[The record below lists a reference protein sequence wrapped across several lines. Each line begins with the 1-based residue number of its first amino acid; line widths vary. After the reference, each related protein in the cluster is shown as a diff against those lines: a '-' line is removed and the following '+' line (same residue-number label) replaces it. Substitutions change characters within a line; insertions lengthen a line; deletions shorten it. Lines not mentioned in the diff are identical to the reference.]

1 MNIHR
6 LSKIVNGK
14 IVTKNK
20 KDIVFKACID
30 SRELIEGGIFIII
43 GDVYKYKEDILKKA
57 SVVIGEYSLGK
68 KVGFIKVEDSIQ
80 ALKDL
85 AKYNLDKNKL
95 KVIAITGSNGKTT
108 LKELVSCVLKTKYK
122 VLKNKGN
129 ENNLIGVSK
138 TLLRLDD
145 SYDYCVLE
153 LGMNHKNEI
162 SELSLLVKPYYALI
176 TNIGTAHIG
185 NLGSK
190 KNIFQAKMEIL
201 DGMDIN
207 NIIVNGDD
215 KYLKHLKCLK
225 VGNGLFNDLKIQKIK
240 LDLQTT
246 SFACKIK
253 NKKYNVLFSYGGL
266 HYPDLIGMALL
277 LGLELDISL
286 EEGIK
291 AIQNFSIVGS
301 RLEIINLN
309 NNNYLINDCYN
320 ASYESFMNVISLSRT
335 TKQKKLFII
344 GDILEAGEYSD
355 SIHLKIMKELKKIKN
370 TEVWIVG
377 EYFNKYKNILKNS
390 YSYSKEEIINK
401 LSTDNLKDTIII
413 VKASHKFNLDEVCSV
428 ILNKY

>member
-185 NLGSK
+185 NLKSK

-344 GDILEAGEYSD
+344 GDILEAGEYSN

-377 EYFNKYKNILKNS
+377 ECFNKYKNILKNS